1 MSVPANFSKRRV
13 FIKQKDDPR
22 AFQVFSVAQES
33 DGSIYISSPNFAQS
47 KWLQIPPQP
56 DLSSI
61 TAISP
66 SGDGKLSIHA
76 SGFAGVRA
84 HEHVGH
90 KFSFQGTQLI
100 NTESRTHS
108 VRHLVTVFI
117 SEPSHVPAAS
127 PAGNRSSDCILDARW
142 LRPTAFIF
150 FAVPR
155 STGITGVKFQG
166 SFHVDVIGDPPDID
180 IGWGE
185 IPLTTH
191 SLVWFAYT
199 TKQMTEWPTSYHYC
213 HYDGFLVPFFMG
225 GGPTAWKFLMVRP
238 AYEIAPTG
246 ELTINVDT
254 SKFDG
259 AEG

>member
-1 MSVPANFSKRRV
+1 MPVPANFSKRRV
-13 FIKQKDDPR
+13 FIRLKDNAQ
-22 AFQVFSVAQES
+22 AFQIFSVAQES

-47 KWLQIPPQP
+47 KWLQLPPQQNLP
-56 DLSSI
+56 SI

-84 HEHVGH
+84 HEYVGH
-90 KFSFQGTQLI
+90 KFTFQGNQLI

-117 SEPSHVPAAS
+117 SEPSHIPAAS
-127 PAGNRSSDCILDARW
+127 PAGNRTSDCVLEARR
-142 LRPTAFIF
+142 LRPIAFIF

-166 SFHVDVIGDPPDID
+166 SFHVDMIGAPPDISY
-180 IGWGE
+180 GE
-185 IPLTTH
+185 IPLTMH
-191 SLVWFAYT
+191 SLVWVAYT

-213 HYDGFLVPFFMG
+213 HHDGFLVPFFMG
-225 GGPTAWKFLMVRP
+225 GGPTAWKFCMVSP
-238 AYEIAPTG
+238 AYEIAATG
-246 ELTINVDT
+246 ELAINVDV
-254 SKFDG
+254 SKYDG
-259 AEG
+259 VES